1 MSLSSLYYKEIL
13 PNFIAFLKKLEY
25 QETES
30 LRLKSSLLSEDTIWE
45 ELRKLKASKS
55 SMKFMK
61 RQETPT
67 RQQQL
72 FMRTAILHPYAQ
84 WFYKDPDQREL
95 HISSPQMMRK
105 KREKFKTKVKSHKT
119 TQLSTKSKISK
130 SQCLNKISSQC
141 RLILGTSCF
150 LKT

>member
-84 WFYKDPDQREL
+84 
-95 HISSPQMMRK
+95 
-105 KREKFKTKVKSHKT
+105 
-119 TQLSTKSKISK
+119 
-130 SQCLNKISSQC
+130 
-141 RLILGTSCF
+141 
-150 LKT
+150 